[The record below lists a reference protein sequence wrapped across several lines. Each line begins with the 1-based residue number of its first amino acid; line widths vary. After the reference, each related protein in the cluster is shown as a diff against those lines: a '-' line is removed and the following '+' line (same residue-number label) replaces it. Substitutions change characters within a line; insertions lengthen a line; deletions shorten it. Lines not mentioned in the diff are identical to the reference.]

1 MHHLGPLQMI
11 IVSLCAALY
20 LVLHSDSPVHAWP
33 LAFQFDVIYMQEVAD
48 GSSQSISE
56 TVLTS
61 AEQQGD
67 KALPFKTHFLF
78 CRTS

>member
-1 MHHLGPLQMI
+1 MYHEYQCI
-11 IVSLCAALY
+11 IKARYRWSLY
-20 LVLHSDSPVHAWP
+20 LSVLHFILSTWHSDSPVHAWP

-61 AEQQGD
+61 AEQQED
-67 KALPFKTHFLF
+67 KT
-78 CRTS
+78 